1 MTNINLWIGS
11 EGIANFENVR
21 VNKGEIK
28 TMEINNK
35 DGLSFCKFTL
45 DASFEIQHGKKI
57 FNNTF
62 LISLKFHNFIII
74 FKAKVKSLYH
84 VITIFVDTD

>member
-1 MTNINLWIGS
+1 MFFLQIQKNEVKPQWIGS

-35 DGLSFCKFTL
+35 DGISFCKFTL

-57 FNNTF
+57 FHNTYR
-62 LISLKFHNFIII
+62 ISLKFYLLPQYQYIGIE
-74 FKAKVKSLYH
+74 
-84 VITIFVDTD
+84 